1 MSRIMRIAKIL
12 LESKEP
18 VTINKIAS
26 ELKVS
31 NKTVRNDLN
40 KLQDFVERE
49 GLRLSKKT
57 GVGTSIEGSEENK
70 IQLLQRLKKDIDYVE
85 PYSREGRQ
93 NYILKRLFMDSK
105 SITIQELAD
114 ELYVCTA
121 TINND
126 LKDLEI
132 WLKDFRLKLKKKR
145 NYGVEIVGKEED
157 YRKAIS
163 SILSQSKKV
172 EELQKLLYSEYKGR
186 IDYKSMVQLK
196 ALMDIDYKKL
206 EELLNG
212 VEKQLKFRFSQE
224 AYISLVIHIVISMRR
239 IKEGKDI
246 LLSKTILSNIK
257 NTEEFQCAKEMS
269 SKMQKYF
276 NVVIPESEIGY
287 ITLHILGSKIYQKDL
302 GDLEFSFEKIEES
315 EIAVEIAKSIVDV
328 ASDALNMDLR
338 EDQALINGLV
348 LHLRPTINRLK
359 YGLTLNNPIL
369 EDIKSNYPDIFGVA
383 WMSSRVFEKYLDK
396 RIPESEIGYITLHL
410 GAAVERNRRQIK
422 TLVICHSGIGT
433 SQLLSARLQRCFKE
447 IEILGIVSSTE
458 LTKDM
463 LDDADLIISTV
474 PLQIDRFVLV
484 ISPLFTQSDIKK
496 VDQYIYKIRQKMVH
510 NDVNGNFIE
519 KEFFYRS
526 KKIKNK
532 EAVICEM
539 CEYLERK
546 QYIKRNFKDSVLLRE
561 NIMSTE
567 VGNGIAIPHGD
578 PKEVKKSCIALTV
591 LEHPMKWDK
600 ELVEFIFMICIAEKD
615 MAKTKILIRNLYK
628 NMHKSEFLN
637 ELRKGDKNIKIMLDR
652 LL

>member
-1 MSRIMRIAKIL
+1 MDRIMKITKIL
-12 LESKEP
+12 LEHKEP
-18 VTINKIAS
+18 VTINQIAL
-26 ELKVS
+26 ELQVS
-31 NKTVRNDLN
+31 NKTVRNDLK

-57 GVGTSIEGSEENK
+57 GVGTRIEGAEENK
-70 IQLLQRLKKDIDYVE
+70 VQLLQRLKKDIDYVE

-93 NYILKRLFMDSK
+93 NYILKRLFMNSK

-121 TINND
+121 TIHND
-126 LKDLEI
+126 LKELEM
-132 WLKDFRLKLKKKR
+132 WLEDFHLKLNKKR
-145 NYGVEIVGKEED
+145 NYGVEVIGEEED

-163 SILSQSKKV
+163 SLLSQSKEV
-172 EELQKLLYSEYKGR
+172 EELQELLYSAYNGR
-186 IDYKSMVQLK
+186 IDYPSLIELK
-196 ALMDIDYKKL
+196 GLMDIDYKRL

-246 LLSKTILSNIK
+246 LLSRTILSNIK

-269 SKMQKYF
+269 SKMQEYF
-276 NVVIPESEIGY
+276 NVLKPESEIGY
-287 ITLHILGSKIYQKDL
+287 ITLHILGSKIHQKDL
-302 GDLEFSFEKIEES
+302 GDLKFSFEKIEES
-315 EIAVEIAKSIVDV
+315 EIAVEIGKSIVDV
-328 ASDALNMDLR
+328 ASDALNMNLR
-338 EDQALINGLV
+338 EDQALINGLI

-396 RIPESEIGYITLHL
+396 KIPESEIGYIALHL

-447 IEILGIVSSTE
+447 IEILGIVASTE

-474 PLQIDRFVLV
+474 PLQIDRLVLV
-484 ISPLFTQSDIKK
+484 ISPLFTQADIRK
-496 VDQYIYKIRQKMVH
+496 VDQYIYKIHQKMVH
-510 NDVNGNFIE
+510 KDLKENPIE
-519 KEFFYRS
+519 KEVFYRS
-526 KKIKNK
+526 KKINNK
-532 EAVICEM
+532 EEVINEM
-539 CEYLERK
+539 CEYLEIK
-546 QYIKRNFKDSVLLRE
+546 QYIKRNFKESVLLRE
-561 NIMSTE
+561 NIMATE

-591 LEHPMKWDK
+591 LEHSMKWDK
-600 ELVEFIFMICIAEKD
+600 EWVEFIFMICIAEKD
-615 MAKTKILIRNLYK
+615 IAKTKILIKNLYK
-628 NMHKSEFLN
+628 NMDKPEFLKG
-637 ELRKGDKNIKIMLDR
+637 LREGDKNIKNMLER
-652 LL
+652 LV